1 MFDGFLG
8 SFERSLDE
16 KGRLAL
22 PKAFR
27 SQLGESFVL
36 STVSEGH
43 CLGVWTEDE
52 FRNAL
57 QRLTDEVRA
66 GSQPQQQI
74 RRFTASAV
82 GVSQDSQ
89 GRIIVPGPLRDWAG
103 LGRTSIVIGAGD
115 RIEIWAPERWSQE
128 LLELE
133 ESDAGSGSWL

>member
-27 SQLGESFVL
+27 SQLGESFIL
-36 STVSEGH
+36 SRVADGR

-52 FRNAL
+52 FDNVL
-57 QRLTDEVRA
+57 QRLSDEVRA
-66 GSQPQQQI
+66 GRQPQRQI
-74 RRFTASAV
+74 RRFTSSAV

-89 GRIIVPGPLRDWAG
+89 GRIIVPAGLRDWAG
-103 LGRTSIVIGAGD
+103 LDRNAVVIGAGD
-115 RIEIWAPERWSQE
+115 RIEIWAPDRWDE
-128 LLELE
+128 LNETE
-133 ESDAGSGSWL
+133 DEDTGDGSWL

>member
-27 SQLGESFVL
+27 SQLGESFIL
-36 STVSEGH
+36 SKVADGR

-52 FRNAL
+52 FNNVL
-57 QRLTDEVRA
+57 QRLSADVRA
-66 GSQPQQQI
+66 GRQPQNQI

-89 GRIIVPGPLRDWAG
+89 GRIIVPASLREWAG
-103 LGRTSIVIGAGD
+103 LDRTSVVIGASD
-115 RIEIWAPERWSQE
+115 RIEIWAPERWDE
-128 LLELE
+128 LNEI
-133 ESDAGSGSWL
+133 DDDDDMGDGSWL